1 MKLMIK
7 PIQLNRVYQVTWNYN
22 ALRLK
27 QGDEVDLDG
36 KIELEIANMDTLK
49 EKTKISTVEELVTFA
64 KDLLYSE
71 ISSMLQTMNAI
82 DIIESQ
88 FTVLNQLHVLF
99 RAKLAEFGINLV
111 DLKFEHIYFYRSF

>member
-1 MKLMIK
+1 M
-7 PIQLNRVYQVTWNYN
+7 
-22 ALRLK
+22 
-27 QGDEVDLDG
+27 DLDG
-36 KIELEIANMDTLK
+36 KIELEIADMDTLK

-71 ISSMLQTMNAI
+71 ISSMLQTMNAV